1 MKQKKTLN
9 PNAFSLKIGL
19 RVYLTLHFLLLPLSY
34 ISVTYKPS
42 VLEQAQGFAATGS
55 WFLEPNQLRRLSPTQ
70 ARLAGWLPKLN
81 DLQDRLFFPI
91 FLIFCSSLL
100 FIVRCKKVF
109 LQQQKWQLEGG

>member
-1 MKQKKTLN
+1 M
-9 PNAFSLKIGL
+9 GL

-34 ISVTYKPS
+34 VSVTYKPA

-55 WFLEPNQLRRLSPTQ
+55 WFLEPNQLRRFSPTQ
-70 ARLAGWLPKLN
+70 ARIAGWLPKLN
-81 DLQDRLFFPI
+81 VFQDRLFFPV

-100 FIVRCKKVF
+100 FVCCSKKLF